1 MRCLV
6 LAAVAVLLALPAQA
20 QIGIEVLIRR
30 PLAEAAREGNV
41 ESVRQQLATGV
52 TANQLDLDN
61 RPALALAAINGN
73 AEIAKLLLDARAMP
87 DLRDR
92 EGRTALMWASERGHA
107 GVVQTLI
114 AGRANLNLI
123 ERSTSA
129 TALMLAAREGHL
141 RVVEALV
148 QAKAD
153 LTPTDA
159 TGRTALAIAETSN
172 RRAVADYLRRNG
184 APR

>member
-1 MRCLV
+1 MR
-6 LAAVAVLLALPAQA
+6 LLALLFVALLLAVPAQA

-30 PLAEAAREGNV
+30 PLAEAVRDG
-41 ESVRQQLATGV
+41 SIDGVRQQLVAGV
-52 TANQLDLDN
+52 SANQLDLDN
-61 RPALALAAINGN
+61 RPALVIAAINGN
-73 AEIAKLLLDARAMP
+73 ADIVKLLLDSRATP

-92 EGRTALMWASERGHA
+92 EGRTALMWASERGHTA
-107 GVVQTLI
+107 AVQALI

-123 ERSTSA
+123 ERSASA
-129 TALMLAAREGHL
+129 TPLMLAAREGHL
-141 RVVEALV
+141 RTVEALV

-159 TGRTALAIAETSN
+159 TGRTALAIAEAAN
-172 RRAVADYLRRNG
+172 RRSVVEYLRRNN

>member
-1 MRCLV
+1 MRRHI
-6 LAAVAVLLALPAQA
+6 LAVFAVLLALPAQA

-30 PLAEAAREGNV
+30 PLAEAARDGNIDG
-41 ESVRQQLATGV
+41 VRQQLLAGV
-52 TANQLDLDN
+52 SANQLDLEN
-61 RPALALAAINGN
+61 RPALVLAAINGN
-73 AEIAKLLLDARAMP
+73 AEIAKMLLDGRATP

-92 EGRTALMWASERGHA
+92 EGRTALMLASERGHL

-123 ERSTSA
+123 ERSTSS

-159 TGRTALAIAETSN
+159 TGRTALAVAEASN
-172 RRAVADYLRRNG
+172 RRNVADYLRRNG

>member
-1 MRCLV
+1 MCRFVFVFL
-6 LAAVAVLLALPAQA
+6 AVLLAVPAQA

-30 PLAEAAREGNV
+30 PLAEAVREGSV
-41 ESVRQQLATGV
+41 DGVRQQLIAGIS
-52 TANQLDLDN
+52 ANQLDLDN
-61 RPALALAAINGN
+61 RPALVIAAVGGN
-73 AEIAKLLLDARAMP
+73 AEIAKMLLDARATP

-92 EGRTALMWASERGHA
+92 EGRTPLMWASERGHV
-107 GVVQTLI
+107 GVVQALI

-123 ERSTSA
+123 ERSTSS

-148 QAKAD
+148 QAKVD

-159 TGRTALAIAETSN
+159 TGRTALAIAEAAN
-172 RRAVADYLRRNG
+172 RRAIADYLRRNG

>member
-1 MRCLV
+1 V
-6 LAAVAVLLALPAQA
+6 
-20 QIGIEVLIRR
+20 
-30 PLAEAAREGNV
+30 REGSV
-41 ESVRQQLATGV
+41 DGVRQQLLAGIS
-52 TANQLDLDN
+52 ANQLDLDN
-61 RPALALAAINGN
+61 RPSLVLAAMSGN
-73 AEIAKLLLDARAMP
+73 AEIAKLLLDSRATP

-92 EGRTALMWASERGHA
+92 EGRTPLMWASERGHL
-107 GVVQTLI
+107 GVVQALI

-123 ERSTSA
+123 ERSNSA

-153 LTPTDA
+153 MTPTDA
-159 TGRTALAIAETSN
+159 TGRTALALAETSN
-172 RRAVADYLRRNG
+172 RRAVADFLRRNG

>member
-1 MRCLV
+1 MRRFF
-6 LAAVAVLLALPAQA
+6 LAAVAVLLAVPAHA
-20 QIGIEVLIRR
+20 QLGIEVLIRR

-41 ESVRQQLATGV
+41 DVVRQQLLAGAP
-52 TANQLDLDN
+52 ANQLDLDN
-61 RPALALAAINGN
+61 RPALSLAAQNGN
-73 AEIAKLLLDARAMP
+73 AEIAKMLLDARATP

-92 EGRTALMWASERGHA
+92 EGRTALMWASERGHV

-123 ERSTSA
+123 ERSTSS

-159 TGRTALAIAETSN
+159 TGRTALAIAEASN
-172 RRAVADYLRRNG
+172 RRNVADYLRRNG